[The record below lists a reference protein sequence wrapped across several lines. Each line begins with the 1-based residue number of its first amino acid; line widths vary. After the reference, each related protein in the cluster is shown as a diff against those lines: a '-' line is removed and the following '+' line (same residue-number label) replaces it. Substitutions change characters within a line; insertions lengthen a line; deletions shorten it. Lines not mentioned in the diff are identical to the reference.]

1 MQSKIFSY
9 INQLNSFYRKLLPNN
24 PISSNAQALYMFLL
38 NKDSELGWICDFRIA
53 NSMIMALT
61 GLSKGQLDRA
71 RNELIQK
78 EYITYKKG
86 TTREAGT
93 YSIIDLCDTNVDTNI
108 DTNVDTNV
116 DTNTEPIIGTL
127 IRHKTKDI
135 DNKKSNTKVLQK
147 NKQVSK
153 FLKPSVEELNNYCL
167 EQNLNVDC
175 EYFYDYYESNG
186 WKVSKSPMKDWKA
199 TLRNWHRRNNKERKD
214 VNIQEKNATHEI
226 TELTLL
232 NILTNEIYNA
242 RDIAEFERL
251 VRTGEWK
258 KYED

>member
-1 MQSKIFSY
+1 MQSKNFSY

-93 YSIIDLCDTNVDTNI
+93 YSIIDLCDTNIDTNI
-108 DTNVDTNV
+108 DTNVDTN
-116 DTNTEPIIGTL
+116 TESIIGTL

-199 TLRNWHRRNNKERKD
+199 TLRNWHRRNSKERKD
-214 VNIQEKNATHEI
+214 VNIQEKKATHEI